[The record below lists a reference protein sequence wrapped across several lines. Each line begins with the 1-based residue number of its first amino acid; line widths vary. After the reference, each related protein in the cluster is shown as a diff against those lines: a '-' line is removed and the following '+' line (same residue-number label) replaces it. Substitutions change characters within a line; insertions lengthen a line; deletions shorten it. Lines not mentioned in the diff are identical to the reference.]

1 MAAAAWRATS
11 EQQTGVP
18 QILTSLKLPLIT
30 PRNAL
35 RADGGN
41 YMEYNKKTNEL
52 VFYMCDS
59 FAAQIFDSCKNLYRE
74 SLPLP

>member
-1 MAAAAWRATS
+1 
-11 EQQTGVP
+11 
-18 QILTSLKLPLIT
+18 
-30 PRNAL
+30 
-35 RADGGN
+35 
-41 YMEYNKKTNEL
+41 MEYNKKTNEL